1 MENQNSAVQ
10 ENGSLMKGILG
21 ALAGALIGMVLW
33 ALVGMAGYVASIV
46 AMLTA
51 FLAGKG
57 YDLLHGRPGKAK
69 IITLVVLILLSVLI
83 GTLVTDGLIIA
94 KSYDE
99 QLAEMNAFEK
109 ARVQQSYPTAMAY
122 VKATFLDADSQSEI
136 WGDIAIG
143 LLFGALGAYPVL
155 LGDRNK
161 KQKNMPKHANQAQD
175 STANGAPEESEEKHL
190 DV

>member
-10 ENGSLMKGILG
+10 ENSSLGKGILG

-33 ALVGMAGYVASIV
+33 VLVGMAGYVASIV

-69 IITLVVLILLSVLI
+69 IITLTVLILLVVLI

-109 ARVQQSYPTAMAY
+109 ARVQQSYPTATAY
-122 VKATFLDADSQSEI
+122 VKATFLNADFQSEI
-136 WGDIAIG
+136 WGDLAMG

-155 LGDRNK
+155 TGERNR
-161 KQKNMPKHANQAQD
+161 KQKNAPESTNPAQD
-175 STANGAPEESEEKHL
+175 SEVSGAPEESDEKHL
-190 DV
+190 NV

>member
-10 ENGSLMKGILG
+10 ENGSLGKGILG

-33 ALVGMAGYVASIV
+33 VLVGMAGYVASIV

-69 IITLVVLILLSVLI
+69 VITLVVLVLLTVLI
-83 GTLVTDGLIIA
+83 GTLVTDGLLIA
-94 KSYDE
+94 KDYDE
-99 QLAEMNAFEK
+99 QLAEMNTFEK
-109 ARVQQSYPTAMAY
+109 ARAMKSFPTALTY
-122 VKATFLDADSQSEI
+122 VKATFLDADFQPKI

-143 LLFGALGAYPVL
+143 LLFGALGAYPML
-155 LGDRNK
+155 TGERNR
-161 KQKNMPKHANQAQD
+161 KQKNAPESANPAQD
-175 STANGAPEESEEKHL
+175 SDASGAPEESDEKHL
-190 DV
+190 NA